1 MADAYITD
9 FKKNTPNHFK
19 YPDIISH
26 EFIETD
32 KTAIETEA
40 TRLKEDSTLPE
51 FVVLCQMREFI
62 GELARDRVN
71 EKLLPGSLPIL
82 SWD

>member
-40 TRLKEDSTLPE
+40 TRLRKDSTLPE
-51 FVVLCQMREFI
+51 LVVLCQMRQFI
-62 GELARDRVN
+62 GELVRDRVN
-71 EKLLPGSLPIL
+71 ENLPPGSLPIL
-82 SWD
+82 SRN